1 MENMQNN
8 QGNNQI
14 KQVILFEDNPHTPE
28 KY

>member
-14 KQVILFEDNPHTPE
+14 KQVILFEDNSHTPE